1 MTDLINAKDKYRNM
15 ETSGAYEL
23 KKASFQVVRDAIDR
37 MAACMRIDP
46 KYSALAVTEAGATLS
61 GNAPP
66 SYDPT
71 AKKLRLNRSYVGEYV
86 SVQKNLKEVETGQ
99 ARVKDEETRLKAG
112 DASKYEIER
121 KGIEFE
127 KKHFDRVVKYFK
139 ERVAETR
146 GRLDRDAYHEG
157 YHRLRYLHHPETE
170 QEERINPTRRKVE
183 EALSEF
189 ATAVFTG
196 MEKNKIL
203 EYIASLEEDPHLG
216 QARVYGTMRQL
227 LAEVEGENLRLKERL
242 GDKAEEKDSIRIAK
256 KTAETIVAT
265 ADGYRLGFLA
275 ALGVESQPEEKKFEQ
290 AEQFLKNNDPKQI
303 LAQLE
308 KLGEKGLYIY
318 EKSIQEE

>member
-1 MTDLINAKDKYRNM
+1 
-15 ETSGAYEL
+15 
-23 KKASFQVVRDAIDR
+23 

-46 KYSALAVTEAGATLS
+46 KYSALAVTEAGVTLS

-71 AKKLRLNRSYVGEYV
+71 AKKLRLNRSCVGEYV
-86 SVQKNLKEVETGQ
+86 SVQKYLKKAETHQTGL
-99 ARVKDEETRLKAG
+99 KDKETRLKAEDE
-112 DASKYEIER
+112 DANKYEIM
-121 KGIEFE
+121 GVEFE
-127 KKHFDRVVKYFK
+127 KKYSEKNVQYFEK
-139 ERVAETR
+139 RVAETR
-146 GRLDRDAYHEG
+146 ERLDRDAYHEV
-157 YHRLRYLHHPETE
+157 YHRLRYVHHPETE

-189 ATAVFTG
+189 ATVVFTG
-196 MEKNKIL
+196 MKKNKIL
-203 EYIASLEEDPHLG
+203 EYIASLEEDSHLG
-216 QARVYGTMRQL
+216 QARVYETMRQL

-242 GDKAEEKDSIRIAK
+242 GDKVKEKDSIRIAK
-256 KTAETIVAT
+256 KAAEAMVAT
-265 ADGYRLGFLA
+265 ADGYKLGFLA

-308 KLGEKGLYIY
+308 KLGEKGLHIY